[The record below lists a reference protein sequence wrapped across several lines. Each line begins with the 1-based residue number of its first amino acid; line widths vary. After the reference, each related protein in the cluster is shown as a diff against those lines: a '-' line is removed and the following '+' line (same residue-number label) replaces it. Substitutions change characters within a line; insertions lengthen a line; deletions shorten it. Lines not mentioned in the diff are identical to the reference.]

1 MKNEKIQLMKPENS
15 KNVDKSKCTFCI
27 NIFFFRQLG
36 MPFARLDLA
45 SLLLA

>member
-1 MKNEKIQLMKPENS
+1 MKNEKIQLMKPEN
-15 KNVDKSKCTFCI
+15 NLDKSKSTFCI